1 MVEVFLMTYAIF
13 FALVSLAAA
22 GCLDVTFRR
31 FSLKERSRGMYVFG
45 CGFVWLVLQLTYL
58 TITDT
63 QIRLDEVTILYGL
76 LTGAFLVLANI
87 LLIESLTGLDVSLGS
102 MIYRLNTIGVVA
114 ISFIL
119 LAEDVGVF
127 KLLGIG
133 IGVAA
138 VLILYRR
145 SDGGDTVPIPVLFF
159 VMAVAAS
166 AFRAIYGVVSK
177 IALEQ
182 GAAAEG
188 LLVIAAISW
197 IVGGFAYAALREKR
211 VRITGKKAAYAVVSG
226 TLAFAVVNALIEA
239 LKSGEASVV
248 VPIANLSF
256 AIAMLLSVFLG
267 MEQLSSRKYIAIG
280 CAALSVFLMAQTA

>member
-1 MVEVFLMTYAIF
+1 MTYAIV

-22 GCLDVTFRR
+22 GCLDVSFRL

-45 CGFVWLVLQLTYL
+45 CGFVWLVLQLTYF
-58 TITDT
+58 TITDA
-63 QIRLDEVTILYGL
+63 QIRLDEGTIFYGL
-76 LTGAFLVLANI
+76 LTGALLVLANI

-114 ISFIL
+114 ISFVL
-119 LAEDVGVF
+119 LSEDVGFIKV
-127 KLLGIG
+127 LGIG

-138 VLILYRR
+138 VLILYKRA
-145 SDGGDTVPIPVLFF
+145 DGGDTVPIPILFF

-177 IALEQ
+177 VALEQ

-188 LLVIAAISW
+188 MLVIAAISW
-197 IVGGFAYAALREKR
+197 IVGGFAYAAFREKR
-211 VRITGKKAAYAVVSG
+211 VRITGTKAAYAVVSG

-239 LKSGEASVV
+239 LKNGESSVV

-256 AIAMLLSVFLG
+256 AVAILLSVFLG
-267 MEQLSSRKYIAIG
+267 MEQLSSRKYVAIG
-280 CAALSVFLMAQTA
+280 CAALSVFLMAQTG

>member
-1 MVEVFLMTYAIF
+1 MTYAIV
-13 FALVSLAAA
+13 FALLSLAAA

-45 CGFVWLVLQLTYL
+45 CGFVWLVLQLTYF
-58 TITDT
+58 TITDA
-63 QIRLDEVTILYGL
+63 QIRLDEGTILYGL
-76 LTGAFLVLANI
+76 LTGALLVLANI

-114 ISFIL
+114 ISFVL
-119 LAEDVGVF
+119 LSEDVGFIKV
-127 KLLGIG
+127 LGVG

-138 VLILYRR
+138 ILILYKRT
-145 SDGGDTVPIPVLFF
+145 DGGDAVPIPILFF

-166 AFRAIYGVVSK
+166 AFRAIYGVASK
-177 IALEQ
+177 VALEQ

-197 IVGGFAYAALREKR
+197 IVGGFAYAAFREKR
-211 VRITGKKAAYAVVSG
+211 VRITGKKATYAVVSG
-226 TLAFAVVNALIEA
+226 TLAFSVVNALIEA
-239 LKSGEASVV
+239 LKNGEASVV

-256 AIAMLLSVFLG
+256 AVAMLLSVFLG

-280 CAALSVFLMAQTA
+280 CASLSVFLMAQTT

>member
-1 MVEVFLMTYAIF
+1 MTYAIF

-45 CGFVWLVLQLTYL
+45 CGFVWLVLQLIYF
-58 TITDT
+58 TITDAP
-63 QIRLDEVTILYGL
+63 IRLDEVTILYGL
-76 LTGAFLVLANI
+76 LTGALLVSANI

-102 MIYRLNTIGVVA
+102 MIYRLNTIGVVVM
-114 ISFIL
+114 SFML
-119 LAEDVGVF
+119 LAEDVGFIKV
-127 KLLGIG
+127 LGIG
-133 IGVAA
+133 IGIAA
-138 VLILYRR
+138 ILILYTRAD
-145 SDGGDTVPIPVLFF
+145 DGNAISIPILFF

-166 AFRAIYGVVSK
+166 AFRAIYGVASK
-177 IALEQ
+177 VALEQ

-197 IVGGFAYAALREKR
+197 IVGGFAYAAFREKR

-226 TLAFAVVNALIEA
+226 TLAFTVVNALIEA
-239 LKSGEASVV
+239 LKNGEASVV

-256 AIAMLLSVFLG
+256 AVAMLLSVFLG

-280 CAALSVFLMAQTA
+280 FAALSVFLMAQTA

>member
-1 MVEVFLMTYAIF
+1 MTYAIF

-45 CGFVWLVLQLTYL
+45 CGFVWLVLQLAYL

-76 LTGAFLVLANI
+76 LTGVFLVLANI

-114 ISFIL
+114 ISFVL

-177 IALEQ
+177 VALEQ

-197 IVGGFAYAALREKR
+197 IVGGFAYAVFREKR

-239 LKSGEASVV
+239 LKNGEASVV

-256 AIAMLLSVFLG
+256 AVAMLLSVFLG

>member
-1 MVEVFLMTYAIF
+1 MTYVIV
-13 FALVSLAAA
+13 FALLSLAAA

-45 CGFVWLVLQLTYL
+45 CGFVWLVLQLTYF
-58 TITDT
+58 TITDA

-76 LTGAFLVLANI
+76 LTGALLVSANI

-102 MIYRLNTIGVVA
+102 MIYRLNTIGVVV
-114 ISFIL
+114 ISFVL
-119 LAEDVGVF
+119 LAEDVGFIKV
-127 KLLGIG
+127 LGIG
-133 IGVAA
+133 IGIAA
-138 VLILYRR
+138 ILILYQRA
-145 SDGGDTVPIPVLFF
+145 DGGDTVPIPVLFF

-166 AFRAIYGVVSK
+166 AFRAVYGVASK
-177 IALEQ
+177 VALEQ

-188 LLVIAAISW
+188 LLIIAAISW
-197 IVGGFAYAALREKR
+197 IVGGFAYAAFREKR
-211 VRITGKKAAYAVVSG
+211 VRVTGKKAAYAVVSG

-239 LKSGEASVV
+239 LKNGEASVV

-267 MEQLSSRKYIAIG
+267 MERLSNRKYVAIG
-280 CAALSVFLMAQTA
+280 CAAVSVFLMAQTA

>member
-1 MVEVFLMTYAIF
+1 MTHAIV
-13 FALVSLAAA
+13 FALLSLAAA

-45 CGFVWLVLQLTYL
+45 CGFVWLVLQLTYF
-58 TITDT
+58 TITDV
-63 QIRLDEVTILYGL
+63 QIRFDEETILYGF
-76 LTGAFLVLANI
+76 LTGALLVLANI

-114 ISFIL
+114 ISFVL
-119 LAEDVGVF
+119 LSEDIGFIKVLGV
-127 KLLGIG
+127 G

-138 VLILYRR
+138 ILILYKRA
-145 SDGGDTVPIPVLFF
+145 DGGDTVPIPILFF

-166 AFRAIYGVVSK
+166 AFRAIYGVASK
-177 IALEQ
+177 VALEQ

-197 IVGGFAYAALREKR
+197 IVGGFAYAAFREKR

-226 TLAFAVVNALIEA
+226 TLAFTVVNALIEA
-239 LKSGEASVV
+239 LKNGEASVV

-256 AIAMLLSVFLG
+256 AVAMLLSVFLG

-280 CAALSVFLMAQTA
+280 CAALSVFLMAQTT

>member
-1 MVEVFLMTYAIF
+1 MTYSIF

>member
-1 MVEVFLMTYAIF
+1 MTYAIF

-45 CGFVWLVLQLTYL
+45 CGFVWLVLQLIYF
-58 TITDT
+58 TITDAP
-63 QIRLDEVTILYGL
+63 IRLDEETILYGL
-76 LTGAFLVLANI
+76 LTGALLVLANI

-102 MIYRLNTIGVVA
+102 MIYRLNTIGVVVM
-114 ISFIL
+114 SFML
-119 LAEDVGVF
+119 LAEDVGFIKV
-127 KLLGIG
+127 LGIG

-138 VLILYRR
+138 ILILYKRAD
-145 SDGGDTVPIPVLFF
+145 DGDAVPIPILFF

-166 AFRAIYGVVSK
+166 AFRAIYGVASK
-177 IALEQ
+177 VALEQ

-197 IVGGFAYAALREKR
+197 IVGGFAYAAFREKR

-226 TLAFAVVNALIEA
+226 TLAFTVVNALIEA
-239 LKSGEASVV
+239 LKNGEASVV

-256 AIAMLLSVFLG
+256 GVAMLLSVFLG

-280 CAALSVFLMAQTA
+280 FAALSVFLMAQTA

>member
-1 MVEVFLMTYAIF
+1 MTYAIF

-45 CGFVWLVLQLTYL
+45 CGFVWLVLQLIYF
-58 TITDT
+58 TITDAP
-63 QIRLDEVTILYGL
+63 IRLDEVTILYGL
-76 LTGAFLVLANI
+76 LTGALLVSANI

-102 MIYRLNTIGVVA
+102 MIYRLNTIGVVVM
-114 ISFIL
+114 SFML
-119 LAEDVGVF
+119 LAEDVGFIKV
-127 KLLGIG
+127 LGIG
-133 IGVAA
+133 IGIAA
-138 VLILYRR
+138 ILILYTRAD
-145 SDGGDTVPIPVLFF
+145 DGNAISIPILFF

-166 AFRAIYGVVSK
+166 AFRAIYGVASK
-177 IALEQ
+177 VALEQ

-197 IVGGFAYAALREKR
+197 IVGGFAYAAFREKR

-226 TLAFAVVNALIEA
+226 ILAFTVVNALIEA
-239 LKSGEASVV
+239 LKNGEANVV

-256 AIAMLLSVFLG
+256 AVAMLLSVFLG

-280 CAALSVFLMAQTA
+280 FAALSVFLMAQTA

>member
-1 MVEVFLMTYAIF
+1 
-13 FALVSLAAA
+13 
-22 GCLDVTFRR
+22 
-31 FSLKERSRGMYVFG
+31 
-45 CGFVWLVLQLTYL
+45 L

>member
-1 MVEVFLMTYAIF
+1 MTYSIF

-63 QIRLDEVTILYGL
+63 QIRLDEVTIFYGL

-114 ISFIL
+114 ISFML

-127 KLLGIG
+127 KLLGVG

-145 SDGGDTVPIPVLFF
+145 SDGEDTVPIAVRFF

-177 IALEQ
+177 VALEQ

-197 IVGGFAYAALREKR
+197 IVGGFAYAVFREKR

-239 LKSGEASVV
+239 LKNGEASVV

-256 AIAMLLSVFLG
+256 AVAMLLSVFLG

-280 CAALSVFLMAQTA
+280 CAALSVFLMTQTS

>member
-1 MVEVFLMTYAIF
+1 MTYAIV
-13 FALVSLAAA
+13 FALLSLAAA

-45 CGFVWLVLQLTYL
+45 CGFVWLVLQLTYF
-58 TITDT
+58 TITDA
-63 QIRLDEVTILYGL
+63 QIRLDEGTILYGL
-76 LTGAFLVLANI
+76 LTGALLVLANI

-114 ISFIL
+114 ISFVL
-119 LAEDVGVF
+119 LSEDVGFIKV
-127 KLLGIG
+127 LGIG

-138 VLILYRR
+138 ILILYKRAD
-145 SDGGDTVPIPVLFF
+145 DGDAVPIPILFF

-166 AFRAIYGVVSK
+166 AFRAIYGVASK
-177 IALEQ
+177 VALEQ

-197 IVGGFAYAALREKR
+197 IVGGFAYAAFREKR
-211 VRITGKKAAYAVVSG
+211 VRITGKKATYAVVSG
-226 TLAFAVVNALIEA
+226 TLAFSVVNALIEA
-239 LKSGEASVV
+239 LKNGEASVV

-256 AIAMLLSVFLG
+256 AVAMLLSVFLG

-280 CAALSVFLMAQTA
+280 CAALSVFLMAQTT

>member
-1 MVEVFLMTYAIF
+1 MTYAIF

-177 IALEQ
+177 VALEQ

>member
-1 MVEVFLMTYAIF
+1 MTYSIF
-13 FALVSLAAA
+13 FALLSLAAA

-45 CGFVWLVLQLTYL
+45 CGCVWLVLQLTYL

-114 ISFIL
+114 ISFML
-119 LAEDVGVF
+119 LAEDVGFF

-145 SDGGDTVPIPVLFF
+145 ADGGDTVPIPVLFF
-159 VMAVAAS
+159 VMAIAAS
-166 AFRAIYGVVSK
+166 AFRAIYGVASK
-177 IALEQ
+177 VALEQ

-197 IVGGFAYAALREKR
+197 IVGGFAYAAFREKR
-211 VRITGKKAAYAVVSG
+211 VRITGKKATYAVVSG

-239 LKSGEASVV
+239 LKNGEASVV

-256 AIAMLLSVFLG
+256 AVAMLLSVFLG

>member
-1 MVEVFLMTYAIF
+1 MTHAIV
-13 FALVSLAAA
+13 FALLSLAAA

-45 CGFVWLVLQLTYL
+45 CGFVWLVLQLTYF
-58 TITDT
+58 TITDA
-63 QIRLDEVTILYGL
+63 QIRLDEETILYGL
-76 LTGAFLVLANI
+76 LTGALLVLANI

-102 MIYRLNTIGVVA
+102 MIYRLNTIGVVV
-114 ISFIL
+114 ISFVL
-119 LAEDVGVF
+119 LSEDVGFIKV
-127 KLLGIG
+127 LGVG

-138 VLILYRR
+138 ILILYKRA
-145 SDGGDTVPIPVLFF
+145 DGGDTVPIPILFF

-166 AFRAIYGVVSK
+166 AFRAIYWVASK
-177 IALEQ
+177 VALEQ

-197 IVGGFAYAALREKR
+197 IVGGFAYAAFREKR

-226 TLAFAVVNALIEA
+226 TLAFTVVNALIEA
-239 LKSGEASVV
+239 LKNGEASVV

-256 AIAMLLSVFLG
+256 AVAMLLSVFLG

-280 CAALSVFLMAQTA
+280 CAALSVFLMAQTT

>member
-1 MVEVFLMTYAIF
+1 MTYAIF

-45 CGFVWLVLQLTYL
+45 CGFVWLVLQLTYF
-58 TITDT
+58 TITDA

-76 LTGAFLVLANI
+76 LTGALLVSANI

-114 ISFIL
+114 ISFVL
-119 LAEDVGVF
+119 LAEDVGFIKV
-127 KLLGIG
+127 LGIG
-133 IGVAA
+133 IGIAA
-138 VLILYRR
+138 ILILYQRA
-145 SDGGDTVPIPVLFF
+145 DGGDTVPIPVLFF
-159 VMAVAAS
+159 VMALAAS
-166 AFRAIYGVVSK
+166 AFRAVYGVVSK
-177 IALEQ
+177 VALEQ

-188 LLVIAAISW
+188 LLIIAALSW
-197 IVGGFAYAALREKR
+197 IMGGFAYAAFREKR
-211 VRITGKKAAYAVVSG
+211 VRVTGKKAAYAVVSG

-239 LKSGEASVV
+239 LKNGEASVV

-267 MEQLSSRKYIAIG
+267 MERLSSRKYVAIG
-280 CAALSVFLMAQTA
+280 CAAVSVFLMAQTA

>member
-1 MVEVFLMTYAIF
+1 MTYAIF

-45 CGFVWLVLQLTYL
+45 CGFVWLVLQLTYF
-58 TITDT
+58 TITDA

-76 LTGAFLVLANI
+76 LTGALLVSANI

-114 ISFIL
+114 ISFVL
-119 LAEDVGVF
+119 LAEDVGFIKV
-127 KLLGIG
+127 LGIG
-133 IGVAA
+133 IGIAA
-138 VLILYRR
+138 VLILYQRA
-145 SDGGDTVPIPVLFF
+145 DGGDTVPIPVLFF
-159 VMAVAAS
+159 VMALAAS
-166 AFRAIYGVVSK
+166 AFRAVYGVVSK
-177 IALEQ
+177 VALEQ

-188 LLVIAAISW
+188 LLIIAALSW
-197 IVGGFAYAALREKR
+197 IMGGFAYAAFREKR
-211 VRITGKKAAYAVVSG
+211 VRVTGKKAAYAVVSG

-239 LKSGEASVV
+239 LKNGEASVV

-267 MEQLSSRKYIAIG
+267 MERLSSRKYVAIG
-280 CAALSVFLMAQTA
+280 CAAVSVFLMAQTA